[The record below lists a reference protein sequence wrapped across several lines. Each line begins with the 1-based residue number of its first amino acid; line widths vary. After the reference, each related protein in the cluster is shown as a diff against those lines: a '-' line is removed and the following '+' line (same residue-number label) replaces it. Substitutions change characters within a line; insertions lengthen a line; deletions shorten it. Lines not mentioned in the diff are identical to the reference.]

1 MIQVIAARL
10 LSLLPVA
17 AGIVIITFLA
27 LRLVPG
33 DVVYVILNEYYDPD
47 VAAQLR
53 TLFGLDLP
61 IHEQFFRW
69 MGGLLQGDLGDSLRT
84 GRPVYDEITSR
95 FPATLELTVGAL
107 ILSLVIAIPAGILS
121 ATRRNSGYDFGARV
135 ASLVGLSIP
144 NFFLGILLI
153 LVFAVTLRWLP
164 AGGYVPVDVD
174 LGEHLRRLILPV
186 ITLGTS
192 MAAITMRMTRSAM
205 LEVLRQDYVRTA
217 RAKGLLEG
225 QVTVSHALRNALIPV
240 VTVVGIQLGSLLGGT
255 VVVERIFSWP
265 GLGTLIVD
273 AILQR
278 DYPLVQAGVMFLAL
292 FFVVAN
298 LLVDLLY
305 LVLNPRLRHG

>member
-1 MIQVIAARL
+1 MIQMLGVRILSVI
-10 LSLLPVA
+10 PVL
-17 AGIVIITFLA
+17 AGIVVITFLA

-33 DVVYVILNEYYDPD
+33 DVVYVILNEYYDPE

-61 IHEQFFRW
+61 IHEQFAQW
-69 MGGLLQGDLGDSLRT
+69 IGGILRGDLGESLRT
-84 GRPVYDEITSR
+84 GRPVIDEIARR
-95 FPATLELTVGAL
+95 FPATLELTLGAL
-107 ILSLVIAIPAGILS
+107 LLSLVIAIPVGVFS
-121 ATRRNSGYDFGARV
+121 ATRRNSFGDLVARV
-135 ASLVGLSIP
+135 VSLIGLSIP

-153 LVFAVTLRWLP
+153 LLFAVTLNWVP
-164 AGGYVPVDVD
+164 AGGYTPAETDFGAHVS
-174 LGEHLRRLILPV
+174 HLILPI

-192 MAAITMRMTRSAM
+192 MAAVTMRMTRSAM

-217 RAKGLLEG
+217 HAKGLL
-225 QVTVSHALRNALIPV
+225 QRDVTLTHALRNALVPV
-240 VTVVGIQLGSLLGGT
+240 VTVVGIQVGSLLGGT

-292 FFVVAN
+292 FFVLAN
-298 LLVDLLY
+298 LLVDVLY
-305 LVLNPRLRHG
+305 LYLNPRLRGG

>member
-1 MIQVIAARL
+1 MLLVRLVSVI
-10 LSLLPVA
+10 PVMV
-17 AGIVIITFLA
+17 GIVVITFLA

-33 DVVYVILNEYYDPD
+33 DVVYVILNEFYDPEI
-47 VAAQLR
+47 AAQLR

-61 IHEQFFRW
+61 IHEQFARW
-69 MGGLLQGDLGDSLRT
+69 FGGLVQGDLGDSLRT
-84 GRPVYDEITSR
+84 GRPVIDDIARR
-95 FPATLELTVGAL
+95 FPATLELTLGAL
-107 ILSLVIAIPAGILS
+107 ALSLLIAIPVGVLS
-121 ATRRNSGYDFGARV
+121 ATRRNTAWDLGARIT
-135 ASLVGLSIP
+135 SLIGLSIP

-153 LVFAVTLRWLP
+153 LVFAVTLKWLP
-164 AGGYVPVDVD
+164 AGGYTAAASD
-174 LGEHLRRLILPV
+174 LGDHLRHLILPV

-192 MAAITMRMTRSAM
+192 MAAVTMRMTRSAM

-217 RAKGLLEG
+217 RAKGLLERD
-225 QVTVSHALRNALIPV
+225 VTVTHALRNALVPV
-240 VTVVGIQLGSLLGGT
+240 VTVVGIQVGSLLGGT

-298 LLVDLLY
+298 LVVDILY
-305 LVLNPRLRHG
+305 LYLNPRLRHG

>member
-1 MIQVIAARL
+1 MITLIVTRL
-10 LSLLPVA
+10 ISLLPVA
-17 AGIVIITFLA
+17 AGIVIVTFLA

-33 DVVYVILNEYYDPD
+33 DVVYVILNEYYDPK

-61 IHEQFFRW
+61 IHVQFGQW
-69 MGGLLQGDLGDSLRT
+69 VGGLLQGDLGDSLRT
-84 GRPVYDEITSR
+84 GRPVFDEIISR
-95 FPATLELTVGAL
+95 FPATLELALGAML
-107 ILSLVIAIPAGILS
+107 LSLAIAIPAGVIS
-121 ATRRNSGYDFGARV
+121 ATRRNTPYDFGARI

-164 AGGYVPVDVD
+164 SGGYVPAETD
-174 LGEHLRRLILPV
+174 LGEHLRRLVLPV
-186 ITLGTS
+186 VTLGTS

-217 RAKGLLEG
+217 RAKGLLEKD
-225 QVTVSHALRNALIPV
+225 VTVRHALRNALVPV

-292 FFVVAN
+292 FFVMAN
-298 LLVDLLY
+298 LIVDLLY
-305 LVLNPRLRHG
+305 LFLNPRLRSG

>member
-1 MIQVIAARL
+1 MIQMLGVRI
-10 LSLLPVA
+10 LSVFPVL
-17 AGIVIITFLA
+17 AGIVVITFLA

-33 DVVYVILNEYYDPD
+33 DVVYVILNEYYDPE

-61 IHEQFFRW
+61 IHEQFAQW
-69 MGGLLQGDLGDSLRT
+69 IGGILRGDLGESLRT
-84 GRPVYDEITSR
+84 GRPVIDEIARR
-95 FPATLELTVGAL
+95 FPATLELTLGAL
-107 ILSLVIAIPAGILS
+107 LLSLVIAIPVGVFS
-121 ATRRNSGYDFGARV
+121 ATRRNSFGDLVARV
-135 ASLVGLSIP
+135 VSLIGLSIP

-153 LVFAVTLRWLP
+153 LLFAVTLNWVP
-164 AGGYVPVDVD
+164 AGGYTPAETDFGAHVS
-174 LGEHLRRLILPV
+174 HLILPI

-192 MAAITMRMTRSAM
+192 MAAVTMRMTRSAM

-217 RAKGLLEG
+217 HAKGLL
-225 QVTVSHALRNALIPV
+225 QRDVTLTHALRNALVPV
-240 VTVVGIQLGSLLGGT
+240 VTVVGIQVGSLLGGT

-292 FFVVAN
+292 FFVLAN
-298 LLVDLLY
+298 LLVDVLY
-305 LVLNPRLRHG
+305 LYLNPRLRGG

>member
-1 MIQVIAARL
+1 MIQLVLGRL

-17 AGIVIITFLA
+17 AGIVIVTFLA

-33 DVVYVILNEYYDPD
+33 DVVYVILNEYYDPA

-69 MGGLLQGDLGDSLRT
+69 VGGLLRGDLGDSLRT
-84 GRPVYDEITSR
+84 GRPVFDEIARR
-95 FPATLELTVGAL
+95 FPATLELTLGAMA
-107 ILSLVIAIPAGILS
+107 LSLLIAIPAGVIS
-121 ATRRNSGYDFGARV
+121 ATRRNTGYDFTARV

-153 LVFAVTLRWLP
+153 LLFAVTLRWLP
-164 AGGYVPVDVD
+164 AGGYVPPDVD
-174 LGEHLRRLILPV
+174 LIEHSRRLILPV
-186 ITLGTS
+186 VTLGTA

-217 RAKGLLEG
+217 KAKGLFES

-240 VTVVGIQLGSLLGGT
+240 VTVVGIQFGSLLGGT
-255 VVVERIFSWP
+255 VVVESIFSWP

-305 LVLNPRLRHG
+305 LVLNPRLRDG

>member
-1 MIQVIAARL
+1 MIQMLGVRI
-10 LSLLPVA
+10 LSVFPVL
-17 AGIVIITFLA
+17 AGIVVITFLA

-33 DVVYVILNEYYDPD
+33 DVVYVILNEYYDPE

-61 IHEQFFRW
+61 IHEQFAQW
-69 MGGLLQGDLGDSLRT
+69 IGGILRGDLGESLRT
-84 GRPVYDEITSR
+84 GRPVIDEIARR
-95 FPATLELTVGAL
+95 FPATLELTLGAL
-107 ILSLVIAIPAGILS
+107 LLSLVIAIPVSVFS
-121 ATRRNSGYDFGARV
+121 ATRRNSFGDLVARV
-135 ASLVGLSIP
+135 VSLIGLSIP

-153 LVFAVTLRWLP
+153 LLFAVTLNWLP
-164 AGGYVPVDVD
+164 AGGYTPAETDF
-174 LGEHLRRLILPV
+174 GAHLSHLILPI

-192 MAAITMRMTRSAM
+192 MAAVTMRMTRSAM

-217 RAKGLLEG
+217 HAKGLL
-225 QVTVSHALRNALIPV
+225 QRDVTLTHALRNALVPV
-240 VTVVGIQLGSLLGGT
+240 VTVVGIQVGSLLGGT

-292 FFVVAN
+292 FFVLAN
-298 LLVDLLY
+298 LLVDVLY
-305 LVLNPRLRHG
+305 LYLNPRLRGG

>member
-1 MIQVIAARL
+1 MIQLIVARL

-17 AGIVIITFLA
+17 AGIVIVTFLA

-33 DVVYVILNEYYDPD
+33 DVVYVILNEYYDPEI
-47 VAAQLR
+47 AAQLR

-61 IHEQFFRW
+61 IHEQFVRW
-69 MGGLLQGDLGDSLRT
+69 LGGLLRGDLGDSLRT
-84 GRPVYDEITSR
+84 GRPVFDEIVNR
-95 FPATLELTVGAL
+95 FPATLELTLGAML
-107 ILSLVIAIPAGILS
+107 LSLVIAIPAGVIS
-121 ATRRNSGYDFGARV
+121 ATRRNTGYDYGARV
-135 ASLVGLSIP
+135 ASLIGLSIP

-153 LVFAVTLRWLP
+153 LLFAVILRWLP
-164 AGGYVPVDVD
+164 AGGYVSADVD
-174 LGEHLRRLILPV
+174 LIEHLRRLVLPV
-186 ITLGTS
+186 ITLGTA

-217 RAKGLLEG
+217 RAKGLLEH
-225 QVTVSHALRNALIPV
+225 QVTVGHALRNALIPV

-292 FFVVAN
+292 FFVLAN
-298 LLVDLLY
+298 LIVDLLY
-305 LVLNPRLRHG
+305 LVLNPRIRGG

>member
-1 MIQVIAARL
+1 MIQMLGVRI
-10 LSLLPVA
+10 LSVFPVL
-17 AGIVIITFLA
+17 AGIVVITFLA

-33 DVVYVILNEYYDPD
+33 DVVYVILNEYYDPE

-61 IHEQFFRW
+61 IHEQFAQW
-69 MGGLLQGDLGDSLRT
+69 IGGILRGDLGESLRT
-84 GRPVYDEITSR
+84 GRPVIDEIARR
-95 FPATLELTVGAL
+95 FPATLELTLGAL
-107 ILSLVIAIPAGILS
+107 LLSLVIAIPVGVFS
-121 ATRRNSGYDFGARV
+121 ATRRNSFGDLVARV
-135 ASLVGLSIP
+135 VSLIGLSIP

-153 LVFAVTLRWLP
+153 LLFAVTLNWLP
-164 AGGYVPVDVD
+164 AGGYTPAETDF
-174 LGEHLRRLILPV
+174 GAHLSHLILPI

-192 MAAITMRMTRSAM
+192 MAAVTMRMTRSAM

-217 RAKGLLEG
+217 HAKGLL
-225 QVTVSHALRNALIPV
+225 QRDVTLTHALRNALVPV
-240 VTVVGIQLGSLLGGT
+240 VTVVGIQVGSLLGGT

-292 FFVVAN
+292 FFVLAN
-298 LLVDLLY
+298 LLVDVLY
-305 LVLNPRLRHG
+305 LYLNPRLRGG